1 MLANEASEALW
12 IWVESSLFQVE
23 RSFLLQEALHA
34 SNLIFAIA
42 VIFKRAKKNIVFKD
56 SFKRL
61 LFIH

>member
-42 VIFKRAKKNIVFKD
+42 VIFKHAKKA
-56 SFKRL
+56 S
-61 LFIH
+61 H